1 MPLGKYDG
9 DNPERAKIRA
19 SLRYELKGDEIRAAL
34 RLKYR
39 ENPDKYISKSAAYN
53 KKIRIEAFIA
63 YGGPTCACCGE
74 TQYEFLTL
82 DHKNGG
88 GNAHR
93 ERVGGVYQV
102 FLELRRQGWPPGY
115 RVLCW
120 NCNAANAYHSVCPHQ
135 RKEL

>member
-1 MPLGKYDG
+1 LGKYEG

-19 SLRYELKGDEIRAAL
+19 NLRYEFKGAEIREKL
-34 RLKYR
+34 RLKYA
-39 ENPDKYISKSAAYN
+39 EDPDKFIDRSISYQ
-53 KKIRIEAFIA
+53 KKLRIETLAA
-63 YGGPTCACCGE
+63 YGGARCVCCGE

-93 ERVGGVYQV
+93 QRAGGVYYV
-102 FLELRRQGWPPGY
+102 FRELKRNGWPPGY

-120 NCNAANAYHSVCPHQ
+120 NCNAANAYHGICPHQ
-135 RKEL
+135 RKGR